1 MNKELINELQ
11 RITWRVGQ
19 IIDNDDLIAVM
30 AKLKYGSIGNDN
42 HRLAD
47 YSIQFNDIC
56 DQLKKGGI

>member
-1 MNKELINELQ
+1 MDEKLIFELQ

-19 IIDNDDLIAVM
+19 ITDNDDLIVVM
-30 AKLKYGSIGNDN
+30 AKLKDGSIGYDN